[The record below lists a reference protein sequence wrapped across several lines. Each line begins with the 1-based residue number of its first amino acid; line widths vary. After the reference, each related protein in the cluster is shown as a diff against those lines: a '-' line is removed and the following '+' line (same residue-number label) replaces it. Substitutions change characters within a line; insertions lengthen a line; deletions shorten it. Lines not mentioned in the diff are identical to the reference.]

1 MTMQPDR
8 VFALD
13 RYIARRKVFKIFGGA
28 FSIHDPETFDVL
40 AYCRQRAFKLRED
53 IRVFSDDTCSE
64 EILLIRA
71 RQVID
76 FSAAYDVTMPGTG
89 EVVGTLRRRGF
100 SSILRD
106 RWQILDADGELRGEI
121 AEDSM
126 ALALVRRF
134 LSNLVPQRFH
144 VEMDGLEVG
153 RMKQFFNPFVLKVEV
168 DLRVDA
174 ERVLDRRLALAAV
187 ILLLAIEGRQN

>member
-1 MTMQPDR
+1 MTMTPTR
-8 VFALD
+8 VFELD

-28 FSIHDPETFDVL
+28 FSIHDPDTWEVL
-40 AYCRQRAFKLRED
+40 AWCRQKAFKLRED
-53 IRVFSDDTCSE
+53 IRVFSDESCAE
-64 EILLIRA
+64 EILLVKA

-76 FSAAYDVTMPGTG
+76 FSAAYDVTVPATG

-121 AEDSM
+121 SEDSM

-144 VEMDGLEVG
+144 VEMDGREVG

-168 DLRVDA
+168 DLRPDA
-174 ERVLDRRLALAAV
+174 DRVFDRRLALAAV